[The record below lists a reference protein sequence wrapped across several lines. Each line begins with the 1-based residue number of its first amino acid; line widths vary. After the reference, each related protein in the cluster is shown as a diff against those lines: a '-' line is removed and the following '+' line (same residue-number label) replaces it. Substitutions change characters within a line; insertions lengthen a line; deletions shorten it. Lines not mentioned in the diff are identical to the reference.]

1 MRLWPLSAG
10 PRLALRKC
18 VTQFTLARFFSIVVL
33 GAALFDV
40 QTVRAQSASTP
51 SPSSPSSSDPSAS
64 PAGQSAAAAADD
76 DASLQLA
83 EPDYRVVTIPTTLR
97 LPRHGSN
104 FQLTH
109 RFNGNLR
116 NGDFGFQAS
125 NLFGLDQGAVVG
137 FEYRFGIMRHVEAAV
152 YRTAIDKTFQFY
164 GKYDAV
170 HQAGSKPVSISGLV
184 SIEGQNN
191 FQELYSPALGAV
203 VSRTVGDWLALY
215 TAPIWVHNT
224 AGILDI
230 DRDTFYVGVGG
241 RLRLRPTV
249 YVVAETS
256 PRVAGYNP
264 GEPSFAF
271 GIEKR
276 AGGHMFQLNFGNNQG
291 TTFGQTARGGNPHAL
306 YMGFNLAR
314 KFF

>member
-1 MRLWPLSAG
+1 MRFRRFSGGPL
-10 PRLALRKC
+10 LALRRT
-18 VTQFTLARFFSIVVL
+18 VTPPILARFVSIVVL
-33 GAALFDV
+33 GFGLLDAQAA
-40 QTVRAQSASTP
+40 RAQSASTP
-51 SPSSPSSSDPSAS
+51 SSPGSSAS
-64 PAGQSAAAAADD
+64 SASQSPAAAADD
-76 DASLQLA
+76 DGSLQLA

-116 NGDFGFQAS
+116 QGDFGFQAS

-152 YRTAIDKTFQFY
+152 YRTAIEKTFQFY

-170 HQAGSKPVSISGLV
+170 HQTASTPVSISGLV

-191 FQELYSPALGAV
+191 FQDRYSPALGAV
-203 VSRTVGDWLALY
+203 VSRTVRDRLAVY
-215 TAPIWVHNT
+215 AAPVWVHNT
-224 AGILDI
+224 AAILNI

-249 YVVAETS
+249 YIVAETS
-256 PRVAGYNP
+256 PRVGGYDP
-264 GEPSFAF
+264 GEASFAF

-291 TTFGQTARGGNPHAL
+291 TTFGQTAQGGNPHAL

>member
-1 MRLWPLSAG
+1 MRFWRFSAG
-10 PRLALRKC
+10 PLLALC
-18 VTQFTLARFFSIVVL
+18 GAVTPSTLARFVSSVVL
-33 GAALFDV
+33 GTVFLAV
-40 QTVRAQSASTP
+40 QPAQAQSDSSP
-51 SPSSPSSSDPSAS
+51 SPSTPPANAAS
-64 PAGQSAAAAADD
+64 QSAAAAADD
-76 DASLQLA
+76 DGSLQLA

-116 NGDFGFQAS
+116 QGDFGFQAS

-170 HQAGSKPVSISGLV
+170 HQAASTPVSISGLV

-191 FQELYSPALGAV
+191 FQDVYSPALGAV

-215 TAPIWVHNT
+215 VAPVWVHNT
-224 AGILDI
+224 AGILNI
-230 DRDTFYVGVGG
+230 DRDTAYVGVGG

-256 PRVAGYNP
+256 PRVAGYDP

-291 TTFGQTARGGNPHAL
+291 TTFGQIARGGNPHAL

>member
-1 MRLWPLSAG
+1 
-10 PRLALRKC
+10 
-18 VTQFTLARFFSIVVL
+18 
-33 GAALFDV
+33 
-40 QTVRAQSASTP
+40 
-51 SPSSPSSSDPSAS
+51 
-64 PAGQSAAAAADD
+64 
-76 DASLQLA
+76 
-83 EPDYRVVTIPTTLR
+83 
-97 LPRHGSN
+97 
-104 FQLTH
+104 
-109 RFNGNLR
+109 
-116 NGDFGFQAS
+116 
-125 NLFGLDQGAVVG
+125 
-137 FEYRFGIMRHVEAAV
+137 MRHVEAAV

-170 HQAGSKPVSISGLV
+170 HQAASTPVSVSGLV
-184 SIEGQNN
+184 SIEGENN
-191 FQELYSPALGAV
+191 FQDVYSPALGAV

-215 TAPIWVHNT
+215 VAPVWVHNT
-224 AGILDI
+224 AGILNI
-230 DRDTFYVGVGG
+230 DRDTAYVGVGG

-256 PRVAGYNP
+256 PRVAGYDP

>member
-1 MRLWPLSAG
+1 MRFRLFSAG
-10 PRLALRKC
+10 PLLALRRN
-18 VTQFTLARFFSIVVL
+18 VTPRILTRFVSIVVL
-33 GAALFDV
+33 GTAFLDV
-40 QTVRAQSASTP
+40 QTARAQSASPP
-51 SPSSPSSSDPSAS
+51 SPPTSSAS
-64 PAGQSAAAAADD
+64 SASQSAAPAADD
-76 DASLQLA
+76 DGSLQLA

-137 FEYRFGIMRHVEAAV
+137 FEYRFGIMRHVEAAI

-170 HQAGSKPVSISGLV
+170 HQTASTPVSISGLV

-191 FQELYSPALGAV
+191 FQDRYSPALGAV
-203 VSRTVGDWLALY
+203 VSRTVRDWLALY
-215 TAPIWVHNT
+215 AAPIWVHNT
-224 AGILDI
+224 AAILNI
-230 DRDTFYVGVGG
+230 DRDTAYIGVGG

-249 YVVAETS
+249 YIVAETS
-256 PRVAGYNP
+256 PRVAGYDP

-276 AGGHMFQLNFGNNQG
+276 AGGHMFQLNFGNGQG
-291 TTFGQTARGGNPHAL
+291 TTFGQTAQGGNSHAL

>member
-1 MRLWPLSAG
+1 
-10 PRLALRKC
+10 
-18 VTQFTLARFFSIVVL
+18 VTPPILARLVSIVVL
-33 GAALFDV
+33 STAFVDIRPAL
-40 QTVRAQSASTP
+40 AQSGSTP
-51 SPSSPSSSDPSAS
+51 SPPTPSDNA
-64 PAGQSAAAAADD
+64 AAQSAAAASDD
-76 DASLQLA
+76 DGSLQLA
-83 EPDYRVVTIPTTLR
+83 EPDYRVVAMPTTLR

-116 NGDFGFQAS
+116 NGDFGLQAS

-170 HQAGSKPVSISGLV
+170 HQTASTPVSISGLV

-191 FQELYSPALGAV
+191 FQDVYSPALGAV

-215 TAPIWVHNT
+215 AAPIWVHNT
-224 AGILDI
+224 AGILNI
-230 DRDTFYVGVGG
+230 DRDTFYVGIGG

-256 PRVAGYNP
+256 PRLAGYDP

-271 GIEKR
+271 AIEKR

-291 TTFGQTARGGNPHAL
+291 TTFGQTAQGGNPHAL

>member
-1 MRLWPLSAG
+1 MRFWRLSAG
-10 PRLALRKC
+10 PLLALSGA
-18 VTQFTLARFFSIVVL
+18 VTPRILARFVSTVVL
-33 GAALFDV
+33 GMAFLAAQPAQA
-40 QTVRAQSASTP
+40 QTDSSP
-51 SPSSPSSSDPSAS
+51 SPSTPPANSAS
-64 PAGQSAAAAADD
+64 QSAAAAADD
-76 DASLQLA
+76 DGSLQLA

-164 GKYDAV
+164 GKYDAL
-170 HQAGSKPVSISGLV
+170 HQTASTPVSISGLV

-191 FQELYSPALGAV
+191 FQDRYSPALGAV
-203 VSRTVGDWLALY
+203 VSRTVRDWLALY
-215 TAPIWVHNT
+215 AAPVWVHNT
-224 AGILDI
+224 AAILNI

-256 PRVAGYNP
+256 PRLGGYEP

-276 AGGHMFQLNFGNNQG
+276 AGGHMFQLNFGNGQG
-291 TTFGQTARGGNPHAL
+291 TTFGQTAQGGNLHAL

-314 KFF
+314 KFL

>member
-1 MRLWPLSAG
+1 MRFRRFSAG
-10 PRLALRKC
+10 PLLALSGA
-18 VTQFTLARFFSIVVL
+18 VTARTLTRIVSIVVL
-33 GAALFDV
+33 GTAFLDV
-40 QTVRAQSASTP
+40 QTARAQSASPP
-51 SPSSPSSSDPSAS
+51 SPPTSSAS
-64 PAGQSAAAAADD
+64 SASQSAAPAADD
-76 DASLQLA
+76 DGSLQLA

-137 FEYRFGIMRHVEAAV
+137 FEYRFGIMRHVEAAI

-170 HQAGSKPVSISGLV
+170 HQTASTPVSISGLV

-191 FQELYSPALGAV
+191 FQDRYSPALGAV
-203 VSRTVGDWLALY
+203 VSRTVRDWLALY
-215 TAPIWVHNT
+215 AAPIWVHNT
-224 AGILDI
+224 AAILNI
-230 DRDTFYVGVGG
+230 DRDTAYIGVGG

-249 YVVAETS
+249 YIVAETS
-256 PRVAGYNP
+256 PRVAGYDP

-276 AGGHMFQLNFGNNQG
+276 AGGHMFQLNFGNGQG
-291 TTFGQTARGGNPHAL
+291 TTFGQTAQGGNSHAL